1 MVMGFPVRSLNNRL
15 RCFEMGALVVVVV
28 CCTSQPTNNS
38 VASNPP
44 APVPVAPIVKSDNG
58 SSPHNETI
66 AHFREMIWE
75 YPDTGLGPTVV
86 HLTIPETASE
96 NHRVPVLI
104 LLHGRGEA
112 LKSPEQGALG
122 WPYDYGMLH
131 AINRLHKP
139 PLTPEDF
146 GEMITSPRLAAINRR
161 LRETPYHGVIVASPY
176 IPDQFGRTLQR
187 DAGNYGAFL
196 TRTLLPRIYNE
207 LPAIGTADTTAID
220 GVSLG
225 GRAAIFIGLRFPHSF
240 GAVGGIQAALGNR
253 QIARVTGRLETA
265 RRSNSNLLFHL
276 MSSTKDVYLHVNQ
289 SLSAT
294 LLSRH
299 LPHTKFIAEGNHSY
313 EFNRGPGAYE
323 TLLHY
328 DRILWKNQM
337 SRF

>member
-1 MVMGFPVRSLNNRL
+1 MVMGFRVRSLNNIL
-15 RCFEMGALVVVVV
+15 QYIEMGALTVSIV
-28 CCTSQPTNNS
+28 CCTSQPANNS
-38 VASNPP
+38 VPSNTSPP
-44 APVPVAPIVKSDNG
+44 AQVTPIHLPDNR
-58 SSPHNETI
+58 PPPRTRTVT
-66 AHFREMIWE
+66 HFREMIWK

-131 AINRLHKP
+131 AINRLHQP
-139 PLTPEDF
+139 PLTREDF
-146 GEMITSPRLAAINRR
+146 GDMITDPRLAAINLR
-161 LRETPYHGVIVASPY
+161 LKKNPFLGIIVASPY
-176 IPDQFGRTLQR
+176 IPDEFGRTLQQ
-187 DAGNYGAFL
+187 DSGKYGAFL
-196 TRTLLPRIYNE
+196 TQTLLPRIYSE

-225 GRAAIFIGLRFPHSF
+225 GRAAIFIGLRFPRSF

-253 QIARVTGRLETA
+253 QIATVAGRLETA
-265 RRSNSNLLFHL
+265 RQSNPNLLFHL
-276 MSSTKDVYLHVNQ
+276 MSSTEDVYLDVNR
-289 SLSAT
+289 SLSTA
-294 LLSRH
+294 LQARH
-299 LPHTKFIAEGNHSY
+299 LPHTEFIAEGNHSY